1 MDTALTPAEREQ
13 RCRSRAILLVSLA
26 PVAPQILG
34 SLFNIFYNATIIEP
48 LLRTPEMEQR
58 FIHTVIGFNV
68 IVYPLAIAWWLRV
81 VWQLRGPFRRLCAG
95 GAVDDDELAIARRRL
110 IHLPWRGALVSGV
123 AWLLCIPVFLI
134 ALGTVGTGLDA
145 QLLWHLPT
153 SFLVAAFIAVT
164 HSFFLI
170 ELASHRGLY
179 PVFFRDAR
187 ADRMTGVF
195 AVSLRTRGILWAVS
209 AGICPIGSLL
219 LLSFAPA
226 APGMTPW
233 FAAFV
238 GTVGIAF
245 GLATAILISRLV
257 SEPIEQLRL
266 AAQAVAEGRLDVEVP
281 LRRADEFGLLIGE
294 FNRMI
299 VELRE
304 KERLR
309 RTFGLHVGRQAA
321 EQILSRDPGLN
332 GTEEVVTVMFV
343 DIRGFTSRSA
353 GRPPQEVVAGLNEF
367 LGAMVH
373 VVETDHAGMINKF
386 LGDGFMALF
395 GVGGAPGHAPGHAD
409 EALRAARAMQTA
421 LVALNARST
430 ARGQAEVGIGIGL
443 HSGPVVVGSIG
454 SPERLEYT
462 AIGSTVNLASRVESL
477 TKSLGEPLLLT
488 DATRALLREPV
499 PLRDLGPQ
507 PVRGISAPVT
517 LFAPE

>member
-1 MDTALTPAEREQ
+1 MDAALTPAERQ
-13 RCRSRAILLVSLA
+13 RQSRAIVVVSLA
-26 PVAPQILG
+26 PVVPQILG
-34 SLFNIFYNATIIEP
+34 SIFNIFYNATVIEP
-48 LLRTPEMEQR
+48 LLRTPEMAQR
-58 FIHTVIGFNV
+58 FAHTVIAYNLL
-68 IVYPLAIAWWLRV
+68 IYPLAVGWWLRV
-81 VWQLRGPFRRLCAG
+81 VFQLRGPFRQLCAG
-95 GAVDDDELAIARRRL
+95 EEVEKDELACARRRL

-134 ALGTVGTGLDA
+134 ALGSAGAGLDA

-153 SFLVAAFIAVT
+153 SFLIAAFIAVT
-164 HSFFLI
+164 HGFFLI
-170 ELASHRGLY
+170 ELASHWGLY

-187 ADRMTGVF
+187 ADRIPGVF
-195 AVSLRTRGILWAVS
+195 AVSLKARGLMWAVS
-209 AGICPIGSLL
+209 AGICPICSLL

-226 APGMTPW
+226 SPGMTPW

-257 SEPIEQLRL
+257 SEPIEHLRL

-294 FNRMI
+294 FNHMI

-321 EQILSRDPGLN
+321 EQILSRDPGLS
-332 GTEEVVTVMFV
+332 GTEEEVTVMFV
-343 DIRGFTSRSA
+343 DIRGFTARSA

-367 LGAMVH
+367 LGAMVR
-373 VVETDHAGMINKF
+373 VVETQHAGMINKF

-395 GVGGAPGHAPGHAD
+395 GVGGLPGHAD
-409 EALRAARAMQTA
+409 EALRAARAIQAA
-421 LVALNARST
+421 LVTLNRAAV
-430 ARGQAEVGIGIGL
+430 ARGQLAVGIGIGL

-477 TKSLGEPLLLT
+477 TKQLGEPLLLT
-488 DATRALLREPV
+488 AATREFLREPV
-499 PLRDLGPQ
+499 PLRDLGAHPI
-507 PVRGISAPVT
+507 RGMSAPVA
-517 LFAPE
+517 LFAVE

>member
-1 MDTALTPAEREQ
+1 MDAALTDTERE
-13 RCRSRAILLVSLA
+13 RKCRSRAILVVVLA
-26 PVAPQILG
+26 PVVPQILG
-34 SLFNIFYNATIIEP
+34 SIFNIFYNATVIAP
-48 LLRTPEMEQR
+48 LLRTPEMAQR
-58 FIHTVIGFNV
+58 FAHTVIGYNLL
-68 IVYPLAIAWWLRV
+68 IYPLAVGWWLRV
-81 VWQLRGPFRRLCAG
+81 VFQLRLPFRQLCAG
-95 GAVDDDELAIARRRL
+95 AVVESDELTCARRRL

-134 ALGTVGTGLDA
+134 ALGTTSAGLGS

-170 ELASHRGLY
+170 ELASHWGLY

-187 ADRMTGVF
+187 ADRMPGVF
-195 AVSLRTRGILWAVS
+195 AVSLRARGIMWAIS

-226 APGMTPW
+226 SPGMTPW

-257 SEPIEQLRL
+257 SQPIEHLRL

-294 FNRMI
+294 FNHMI

-321 EQILSRDPGLN
+321 EQILSRDPGLS
-332 GTEEVVTVMFV
+332 GTEEVITVMFV
-343 DIRGFTSRSA
+343 DIRGFTARSA
-353 GRPPQEVVAGLNEF
+353 GLPPQEVVAGLNEF

-373 VVETDHAGMINKF
+373 VVETQHAGMINKF

-395 GVGGAPGHAPGHAD
+395 GVGGVPGHAD
-409 EALRAARAMQTA
+409 SALRAARAIQAA
-421 LVALNARST
+421 LVTLNNVAI
-430 ARGQAEVGIGIGL
+430 ARGQLAVGIGIGL

-477 TKSLGEPLLLT
+477 TKQLGEPLLVT
-488 DATRALLREPV
+488 ATTRELLREPAA
-499 PLRDLGPQ
+499 LRDLGAHPI
-507 PVRGISAPVT
+507 RGMAAPVA
-517 LFAPE
+517 LFAVE

>member
-1 MDTALTPAEREQ
+1 MDAALTERER
-13 RCRSRAILLVSLA
+13 RCRRRAIFVVCLA
-26 PVAPQILG
+26 PVVPQILG
-34 SLFNIFYNATIIEP
+34 SVFNIFYNATVIAP
-48 LLRTPEMEQR
+48 LLRTPEMAQR
-58 FIHTVIGFNV
+58 FAHTVIAYNLL
-68 IVYPLAIAWWLRV
+68 IYPLAVGWWLRTV
-81 VWQLRGPFRRLCAG
+81 FRLRQPFRRLCAG
-95 GAVDDDELAIARRRL
+95 GAVEENELECARRRL
-110 IHLPWRGALVSGV
+110 IHLPWRGALVSGL

-134 ALGTVGTGLDA
+134 ALATVGAGLDA

-170 ELASHRGLY
+170 ELASHWGLY

-195 AVSLRTRGILWAVS
+195 AVSLKARGLMWAVS

-226 APGMTPW
+226 SPGMTPW

-245 GLATAILISRLV
+245 GLATALLISRLV
-257 SEPIEQLRL
+257 SEPIEHLRI

-294 FNRMI
+294 FNHMI

-309 RTFGLHVGRQAA
+309 RTFGLHVGRHAA
-321 EQILSRDPGLN
+321 EQILSRDPGLS
-332 GTEEVVTVMFV
+332 GAEEVVTVVFV
-343 DIRGFTSRSA
+343 DIRGFTSHSA
-353 GRPPQEVVAGLNEF
+353 GRPPQEVVARLNDF
-367 LGAMVH
+367 LGVMVH
-373 VVETDHAGMINKF
+373 VVESDHAGMINKF

-395 GVGGAPGHAPGHAD
+395 GVGGAQDHAG
-409 EALRAARAMQTA
+409 EAVRAARAMQAA
-421 LVALNARST
+421 LVALNGRA
-430 ARGQAEVGIGIGL
+430 AAQGQPAIEIGIGI

-477 TKSLGEPLLLT
+477 TKQLGEPLLLT
-488 DATRALLREPV
+488 AATRKLLGDGTA
-499 PLRDLGPQ
+499 LRDLGAH
-507 PVRGISAPVT
+507 PVRGMAAPVG
-517 LFAPE
+517 LFAVSEAG

>member
-1 MDTALTPAEREQ
+1 MDAALSPAERER
-13 RCRSRAILLVSLA
+13 RCRSRAILLVALA
-26 PVAPQILG
+26 PVVPQLLG
-34 SLFNIFYNATIIEP
+34 SVFNIFYNATVIAP
-48 LLRTPEMEQR
+48 LLRTPEMAQR
-58 FIHTVIGFNV
+58 FAHTVIAYNLL
-68 IVYPLAIAWWLRV
+68 IYPLAVGWWLRV
-81 VWQLRGPFRRLCAG
+81 VFQLRRPFRQLCAG
-95 GAVDDDELAIARRRL
+95 GEVEKEALACARRRL

-134 ALGTVGTGLDA
+134 ALGTTGAGLDA

-164 HSFFLI
+164 HSFFLV
-170 ELASHRGLY
+170 ELASHWGLY
-179 PVFFRDAR
+179 PIFFRDAR

-195 AVSLRTRGILWAVS
+195 AVSLRTRGIMWAVS

-226 APGMTPW
+226 SPGMTPW

-257 SEPIEQLRL
+257 SEPIEHLRL

-294 FNRMI
+294 FNHMI

-321 EQILSRDPGLN
+321 EQILSRDPGLS
-332 GTEEVVTVMFV
+332 GTEETVTVMFV
-343 DIRGFTSRSA
+343 DIRGFTARSA
-353 GRPPQEVVAGLNEF
+353 GLPPQEVVARLNDF
-367 LGAMVH
+367 LGVMVH
-373 VVETDHAGMINKF
+373 VVESEHAGMINKF

-395 GVGGAPGHAPGHAD
+395 GVGGAPGHAG
-409 EALRAARAMQTA
+409 EALRAARAMQAALTA
-421 LVALNARST
+421 LNDRFAAH
-430 ARGQAEVGIGIGL
+430 GQPGVEIGIGI

-477 TKSLGEPLLLT
+477 TKQLGEPLLLT
-488 DATRALLREPV
+488 AATRDFLREPI
-499 PLRDLGPQ
+499 PLRDLGAHAI
-507 PVRGISAPVT
+507 RGMSAPVA
-517 LFAPE
+517 LFALE

>member
-1 MDTALTPAEREQ
+1 MDAALSPIERE
-13 RCRSRAILLVSLA
+13 RKCRSRAILVVSLA
-26 PVAPQILG
+26 PVAPQLLG
-34 SLFNIFYNATIIEP
+34 SLFNIFYNATVIEP
-48 LLRTPEMEQR
+48 LLRTPEMKQR
-58 FIHTVIGFNV
+58 FIHTVIAFNV
-68 IVYPLAIAWWLRV
+68 LIYPLAVAWWLRV
-81 VWQLRGPFRRLCAG
+81 VFQLRGPFRQLCAG
-95 GAVDDDELAIARRRL
+95 AAVEAEKLAVARRRL

-134 ALGTVGTGLDA
+134 ALGTTSAGLGA

-170 ELASHRGLY
+170 ELASHWGLY

-195 AVSLRTRGILWAVS
+195 AVSLKARGLMWAVS

-226 APGMTPW
+226 SPGMTPW

-238 GTVGIAF
+238 GMVGIAF
-245 GLATAILISRLV
+245 GLATAILINRLV
-257 SEPIEQLRL
+257 SEPIEHLRL

-294 FNRMI
+294 FNHMI

-321 EQILSRDPGLN
+321 EQILSRDPGLS
-332 GTEEVVTVMFV
+332 GTEEMVTVMFV

-353 GRPPQEVVAGLNEF
+353 GLSPQAVVAGLNEF
-367 LGAMVH
+367 LGVMVH

-395 GVGGAPGHAPGHAD
+395 GVGGSAGHAD
-409 EALRAARAMQTA
+409 EALRAARAIQAA
-421 LVALNARST
+421 LVTLNRAAV
-430 ARGQAEVGIGIGL
+430 ARGQLAVGIGIGL

-477 TKSLGEPLLLT
+477 TKALGEPLLLT
-488 DATRALLREPV
+488 AATRELLREPI
-499 PLRDLGPQ
+499 PLRDLGAHPI
-507 PVRGISAPVT
+507 RGMSAPVA
-517 LFAPE
+517 LFAPGLL